1 MEKLDELWNSEMT
14 EYFLVF
20 SKNSFA
26 YLFIVYLFHKGST
39 LFTGFTNSDVYKC
52 LQWDS
57 YQRTDWNIM
66 HFCGEECIQSL

>member
-52 LQWDS
+52 LQ
-57 YQRTDWNIM
+57 
-66 HFCGEECIQSL
+66 